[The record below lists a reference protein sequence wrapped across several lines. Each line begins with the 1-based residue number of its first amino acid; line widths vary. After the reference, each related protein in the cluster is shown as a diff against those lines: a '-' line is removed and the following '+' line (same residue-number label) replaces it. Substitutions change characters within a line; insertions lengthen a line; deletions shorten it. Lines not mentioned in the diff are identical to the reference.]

1 MVGKQKELEYVL
13 EKNKD
18 TRSIQMKHDL
28 SRATFII
35 PIKIESDDR
44 LRNVITSICFLLD
57 NFDTTVMVKEVD
69 DQSRFVTEFLPQ
81 ILEFC
86 DTIDGLV
93 HSFEHSTAPSF
104 HRQREFST
112 T

>member
-1 MVGKQKELEYVL
+1 
-13 EKNKD
+13 
-18 TRSIQMKHDL
+18 MKHDL
-28 SRATFII
+28 SRNAFII

-69 DQSRFVTEFLPQ
+69 DQSRFVKKLYHRFLSSV
-81 ILEFC
+81 ILLMVSFIPLN
-86 DTIDGLV
+86 TV
-93 HSFEHSTAPSF
+93 HLHHFIV
-104 HRQREFST
+104 REFST

>member
-1 MVGKQKELEYVL
+1 
-13 EKNKD
+13 
-18 TRSIQMKHDL
+18 MKHDL

-69 DQSRFVTEFLPQ
+69 DQSRFVMEALPQ
-81 ILEFC
+81 ILEFLSL
-86 DTIDGLV
+86 I
-93 HSFEHSTAPSF
+93 HI
-104 HRQREFST
+104 
-112 T
+112 